1 MTPRHLLASYG
12 FSKAQLIVYV
22 SAAPALAYREE
33 MSNYEKKKFPIISL

>member
-12 FSKAQLIVYV
+12 FSKSQLIVYV

-33 MSNYEKKKFPIISL
+33 MSNYEKKKFAIISL